1 MKAGG
6 HEEALGY
13 DNTLLLS
20 VTSLGEA
27 ARRAA
32 SSKKNNT
39 TNNANVTEYGGASD
53 DESDEV
59 DDCEEVGGEDNLSPS
74 GDYLDFDE
82 GDEDEEYVPE
92 SAAEFQELQHNEV
105 SFPQNQDSFTST
117 PNTYVHGEESKMDDP
132 WLAHRDRY
140 ERDRD
145 AFPPTPATF
154 EEPPPTRTSPQI
166 IY

>member
-1 MKAGG
+1 MEQAADAMKAGG

-32 SSKKNNT
+32 SSKKKNT

-59 DDCEEVGGEDNLSPS
+59 DDCEEVGGEDNL
-74 GDYLDFDE
+74 
-82 GDEDEEYVPE
+82 
-92 SAAEFQELQHNEV
+92 
-105 SFPQNQDSFTST
+105 
-117 PNTYVHGEESKMDDP
+117 
-132 WLAHRDRY
+132 
-140 ERDRD
+140 
-145 AFPPTPATF
+145 
-154 EEPPPTRTSPQI
+154 
-166 IY
+166 